1 MTFQKREDTTQGKLK
16 IGVTE
21 IDIGFEDKNY
31 ARSNCL
37 RVMEEAH
44 REGVDILV
52 FPEMTLTGFTMN
64 PQRVAEPLAFS
75 ETQKQSDEI
84 ADEEKYTLNF
94 FMECSKKYDMAMI
107 FGMATQIRNDEIQP
121 DFSIMDENHAR
132 AEISVEDETHYENKL
147 IMVDGKQILMD
158 YSKIH
163 PFSYSGEDKVYKA
176 GDRLSG
182 CEYAGIGMSGYIC
195 YDLRFPEIFTA
206 AADDCQ
212 VFFVIANWPETRV
225 SQWELLLSA
234 RAVENQLYVVGV
246 NRTGVTENEKYVA
259 SSHVYDYLGHDI
271 SRRVSDQLLVA
282 EISRDVVDEARK
294 KFPQRR
300 DRKPQL
306 YASMLEGK

>member
-1 MTFQKREDTTQGKLK
+1 
-16 IGVTE
+16 
-21 IDIGFEDKNY
+21 
-31 ARSNCL
+31 
-37 RVMEEAH
+37 MEEAH

-75 ETQKQSDEI
+75 ENQILSSEECVEE
-84 ADEEKYTLNF
+84 AGEEKDTLNF
-94 FMECSKKYDMAMI
+94 FMECSQKYNMAMI
-107 FGMATQIRNDEIQP
+107 FGMAAQIRNDEVQSK
-121 DFSIMDENHAR
+121 FKGMGENHAR

-176 GDRLSG
+176 GNRLSG

-212 VFFVIANWPETRV
+212 VFFVVANWPETRV

-271 SRRVSDQLLVA
+271 SRRVSNQLLVA

-306 YASMLEGK
+306 YASMLEGKSVKTN